1 MSGIAQLVGG
11 LNPAGG
17 EVPTIN
23 NPFDLNAL
31 LGMGLSPPQQALV
44 NFLGGEQDERTRD
57 IYARLGLGGS
67 TMLAQDLGSNE
78 LQRLAQSAELIR
90 GNQDIALRSEQG
102 SLAAQSAQAQA
113 QNQAF
118 NQGQTNL
125 KNITGGLGSLASA
138 AGSLFG

>member
-11 LNPAGG
+11 LNPSGG
-17 EVPTIN
+17 SVPSTLDIN
-23 NPFDLNAL
+23 SLLNI
-31 LGMGLSPPQQALV
+31 GLSPSQTALV
-44 NFLGGEQDERTRD
+44 SFLGGEQDERTRD

-78 LQRLAQSAELIR
+78 LQRLAE
-90 GNQDIALRSEQG
+90 
-102 SLAAQSAQAQA
+102 SAQLQGQNQQLALSAQGQQLQA

>member
-11 LNPAGG
+11 INPAGG
-17 EVPTIN
+17 DVPSTL
-23 NPFDLNAL
+23 DLNSL
-31 LGMGLSPPQQALV
+31 LGIGLSPSQNALV
-44 NFLGGEQDERTRD
+44 DFLGGEQDERTRD

-67 TMLAQDLGSNE
+67 TMMAQDLGGNE
-78 LQRLAQSAELIR
+78 LARLAETSKLQTT
-90 GNQDIALRSEQG
+90 NQQLALQG
-102 SLAAQSAQAQA
+102 QQAQLGA

-118 NQGQTNL
+118 NQGQANL